1 MKKVLFATTALVMT
15 AGVAAA
21 EVAITGEGRIG
32 LRYESDTGYYNDYN
46 EDGVNDADSSWNV
59 VNRVRV
65 KFNMTGESDAGIT
78 FGAKIRAD
86 QASRANAGDNSSS
99 TVGEVFVS
107 GAYGKLTAGDIDGA
121 LEQAVG
127 DLPEVGLTGLDFW
140 NEFAYA
146 TSEENSYVIVDRD
159 GIPRAVGADASLLYE
174 YSFGNAN
181 LYASFSD
188 GYYGNSDI
196 KRDDNVWALGVGYDL
211 GDYTF
216 GIGYE
221 NADYTINPFIVEDE
235 NLVTAAIGPIGFDT
249 PSETWGISGGTSW
262 NGITFKAAYLKTSS
276 DEDVLDYAQ
285 YGLGMGYEMSN
296 GVGLSAFYR
305 KNDFKNVDIDGRAFG
320 LGASYDLGGG
330 ATIKGGIVD
339 SKINLGDA
347 DVSNTLA
354 DFGLEFR
361 F

>member
-21 EVAITGEGRIG
+21 EVAVSGDARIG
-32 LRYESDTGYYNDYN
+32 LRYESDTDYV
-46 EDGVNDADSSWNV
+46 GDSSWNV
-59 VNRVRV
+59 VNRARV
-65 KFNMTGESDAGIT
+65 KFHMTGESDAGIT

-86 QASRANAGDNSSS
+86 QKANSGGRNSA
-99 TVGEVFVS
+99 TAGEVYVS

-121 LEQAVG
+121 LEKAVG
-127 DLPEVGLTGLDFW
+127 DLPEVGLTGLNFW

-146 TSEENSYVIVDRD
+146 TSEEYDREIDYSDPNLGSY
-159 GIPRAVGADASLLYE
+159 GSDAALLYE

-188 GYYGNSDI
+188 GYYGNGSV
-196 KRDDNVWALGVGYDL
+196 KRDTQSWAVGVGYDL

-216 GIGYE
+216 GVGYE
-221 NADYTINPFIVEDE
+221 NADFTINPFFETIPV
-235 NLVTAAIGPIGFDT
+235 LVA
-249 PSETWGISGGTSW
+249 SEQNSKTWGVSGGTSF
-262 NGITFKAAYLKTSS
+262 NGITFKAAYLRTNS
-276 DEDVLDYAQ
+276 DDDEADFAQ

-296 GVGLSAFYR
+296 GVGLTAFYR
-305 KNDFKNVDIDGRAFG
+305 KNDFKNVDLDGRAFG

-339 SKINLGDA
+339 SRINVAGDKL
-347 DVSNTLA
+347 DNTLA
-354 DFGLEFR
+354 DFGLEFK

>member
-21 EVAITGEGRIG
+21 EVAVSGDARIG
-32 LRYESDTGYYNDYN
+32 LRYESNTNYGDFARNAAGDIIGYD
-46 EDGVNDADSSWNV
+46 EGDSSWNV
-59 VNRVRV
+59 VNRARV
-65 KFNMTGESDAGIT
+65 KFHMTGESDAGIT
-78 FGAKIRAD
+78 FGAKVRAD
-86 QASRANAGDNSSS
+86 QAARANRGDNNSS
-99 TVGEVFVS
+99 TAGEVYVS

-121 LEQAVG
+121 LEKAVG

-146 TSEENSYVIVDRD
+146 TSEE
-159 GIPRAVGADASLLYE
+159 VGGDASLLYE

-181 LYASFSD
+181 IYASFSD
-188 GYYGNSDI
+188 GYIGNTSI
-196 KRDDNVWALGVGYDL
+196 KRDDNAWAIGLGYDL

-221 NADYTINPFIVEDE
+221 SAEYTINPFVIDDDGIESVAVGP
-235 NLVTAAIGPIGFDT
+235 LGFAA
-249 PSETWGISGGTSW
+249 PSDTWGISGGTSW

-276 DEDVLDYAQ
+276 DDDLLDYAQ

-296 GVGLSAFYR
+296 GVGLTAFYR
-305 KNDFKNVDIDGRAFG
+305 KNDFKNVDVDGRAFG

-330 ATIKGGIVD
+330 ATIKGGVVD
-339 SKINLGDA
+339 SKINVGSYDI
-347 DVSNTLA
+347 DNTLA
-354 DFGLEFR
+354 DFGLEFK

>member
-1 MKKVLFATTALVMT
+1 MGRSYRHPEQGGGAR
-15 AGVAAA
+15 
-21 EVAITGEGRIG
+21 GEGVG
-32 LRYESDTGYYNDYN
+32 GEGGA
-46 EDGVNDADSSWNV
+46 EGEGGGF
-59 VNRVRV
+59 VR
-65 KFNMTGESDAGIT
+65 AG
-78 FGAKIRAD
+78 
-86 QASRANAGDNSSS
+86 AG
-99 TVGEVFVS
+99 G
-107 GAYGKLTAGDIDGA
+107 GDIDGA
-121 LEQAVG
+121 LEKAVG

-146 TSEENSYVIVDRD
+146 TSEE
-159 GIPRAVGADASLLYE
+159 VGGDASLLYE

-188 GYYGNSDI
+188 GYYGNTDI

-262 NGITFKAAYLKTSS
+262 NGVTFKAAYLKTSS
-276 DEDVLDYAQ
+276 DDDTLDYAQ

-296 GVGLSAFYR
+296 GVGLTAFYR
-305 KNDFKNVDIDGRAFG
+305 KNDFKNVDVDGRAFG

-330 ATIKGGIVD
+330 ATIKGGVVD
-339 SKINLGDA
+339 SKINVGSYDI
-347 DVSNTLA
+347 DNTLA
-354 DFGLEFR
+354 DFGLEFK